1 MWCGMEDFMILYDK
15 AHDLAKALK
24 TSNEYRDFLAAKQ
37 AVDTDSQAK
46 KMVKD
51 FILKQMEIEY
61 EVMSGKPEDKAK
73 TEQLQK
79 MYELIAYNNKAHNFL
94 QAHMRLQRIMADV
107 YKIIGESVA
116 EGLDFFAKE

>member
-1 MWCGMEDFMILYDK
+1 MNLYDK

-24 TSNEYRDFLAAKQ
+24 ISEEYRSFLAAKQ
-37 AVDTDSQAK
+37 AVDNDEQAK

-61 EVMSGKPEDKAK
+61 EVMSGKPEDKDK
-73 TEQLQK
+73 TEQIQK
-79 MYELIAYNNKAHNFL
+79 MYDLIAYNPKARDFL
-94 QAHMRLQRIMADV
+94 QAHIRFQRIMADV

-116 EGLDFFAKE
+116 EGLDLFAKD

>member
-1 MWCGMEDFMILYDK
+1 MNIYDK
-15 AHDLAKALK
+15 THELAQALK
-24 TSNEYRDFLAAKQ
+24 NSEEYRTFLVAKQ
-37 AVDTDSQAK
+37 GIENDETAK

-51 FILKQMEIEY
+51 FIAKQMEIEY
-61 EVMSGKPEDKAK
+61 ERMSGKTEDKAK

-79 MYELIAYNNKAHNFL
+79 MYELLAYNNKARDFL
-94 QAHMRLQRIMADV
+94 QAHMRFQRVMADL

>member
-61 EVMSGKPEDKAK
+61 EVMSGKLEDKAK
-73 TEQLQK
+73 TEQLQ
-79 MYELIAYNNKAHNFL
+79 MYELIAYNNKADNFL
-94 QAHMRLQRIMADV
+94 QAYMRLQRIMADV